1 MYTPQG
7 ARQQRLQYGIGPMLT
22 QSNVVYALCNTR
34 YASDPEYVKAVLRSY
49 VYFKVERHKTKGEIA
64 YKLEMLEREFPQY
77 ASSYRAIRQEYGLPA
92 SRVLPAPRVVS
103 DTSALRRTQT
113 STPPSRPAANTIT
126 RTHTTVGTSST
137 PTRRPTRQQTEDD
150 PPPPPYTSQDPEPE
164 ATRTLQE
171 RLAME
176 AEATGSVAPDSPR
189 TSSTHNRTPS
199 ISRYTPPPTAPP
211 HLAAASSPSPA
222 TQNQNAQRPE
232 QPARPPSDPE
242 MARIWEESQF
252 EEAKRASIAAQR
264 EQEELEEAMRVSLAE
279 AETRGQGAFGGE
291 GSGEAGPSSHPI
303 SQSAQ
308 VRPSGEAAGDLS
320 QNNGY
325 QSDMKDLI
333 SGMEDMIIPGQWQNT
348 PSASASTSTP
358 TATSA
363 NPPGGN
369 DILDRDDGS
378 SFGQVPLTPQ
388 KTGFAMKSKNP
399 FLSPTEREHLEA
411 EQENQ
416 ADHVDIA
423 SSSASGYDGHSAPPG
438 AQITSLAAQQ
448 SIPSDAGSS
457 HTHYAPPL
465 QTPFEQQQQQQQQH
479 NYEQFAP
486 PSGPPP
492 SHLRITPTQP
502 TSPSSRPLPA
512 TPKDQARW
520 SDPTSPRMQSP
531 QGIGAS
537 NSYYPNIPSSFA
549 QSGSALLQA
558 SVASINGP
566 PPSLPPRPNSFVPP
580 RGKEDAL
587 EMLREFDTVFLVD
600 DSTSMAGERWSQARQ
615 ALMEV
620 AEIAARYDENGVD
633 IYFLNS
639 KRVGK
644 ELKAAHEVE
653 DLFRGLEPKGATP
666 TGIRLEA
673 ILRDYMSRLE
683 RSTMASPGGSAP
695 GEEQGIKAMN
705 LIVVTDGAP
714 TDDPESVLIACAKRL
729 DKGEYPL
736 SQVGV
741 QFLQIGDDIEA
752 REALQE
758 LDDGLSSAHGVR
770 DIVDTVLYTGED
782 MSAGLIIKTLLGGIN
797 RRLDRR
803 SSA

>member
-1 MYTPQG
+1 MYTPQA

-22 QSNVVYALCNTR
+22 QSSVVHALWNTR
-34 YASDPEYVKAVLRSY
+34 YSADPEYVKAVLRSY
-49 VYFKVERHKTKGEIA
+49 VYFKAERHKTKAEIS
-64 YKLEMLEREFPQY
+64 YKLEMLEREFPQH

-113 STPPSRPAANTIT
+113 STTPSRPAANTIT
-126 RTHTTVGTSST
+126 RTHTTVGTTSTAGSST
-137 PTRRPTRQQTEDD
+137 TAIRQQSEDD

-176 AEATGSVAPDSPR
+176 AEAAGSINPDSPR
-189 TSSTHNRTPS
+189 TSTSHNRASSSATDQH
-199 ISRYTPPPTAPP
+199 TPPATAPP
-211 HLAAASSPSPA
+211 HLAASISSS
-222 TQNQNAQRPE
+222 TNQTSQSPE

-264 EQEELEEAMRVSLAE
+264 EQEELEEAMRISLAE
-279 AETRGQGAFGGE
+279 AESQGQGTFQGE
-291 GSGEAGPSSHPI
+291 SAEAGPSSHPAI
-303 SQSAQ
+303 QPSQDSQSH
-308 VRPSGEAAGDLS
+308 AGS
-320 QNNGY
+320 TTQGTQH
-325 QSDMKDLI
+325 QSDMRDLI
-333 SGMEDMIIPGQWQNT
+333 SGMEDMVVPGQWQDPALAN
-348 PSASASTSTP
+348 PASTLPSNSTSKQQ
-358 TATSA
+358 A
-363 NPPGGN
+363 GN
-369 DILDRDDGS
+369 NFLDRDDELPA
-378 SFGQVPLTPQ
+378 FGQVPLTPQ
-388 KTGFAMKSKNP
+388 KTGFVLKSKNP
-399 FLSPTEREHLEA
+399 FLSPTEREHLAA
-411 EQENQ
+411 EQEDDPNYFD
-416 ADHVDIA
+416 ATPGSIDGGR
-423 SSSASGYDGHSAPPG
+423 SAQDSMQTMGFTDRPRM
-438 AQITSLAAQQ
+438 
-448 SIPSDAGSS
+448 PSNAGSS
-457 HTHYAPPL
+457 HTYYAPPS
-465 QTPFEQQQQQQQQH
+465 QISSDQH
-479 NYEQFAP
+479 PAQPGPDTFAP
-486 PSGPPP
+486 PPGPPP
-492 SHLRITPTQP
+492 GHLRTTPTQT

-512 TPKDQARW
+512 TPKDQARRA
-520 SDPTSPRMQSP
+520 DPMSPPLESP
-531 QGIGAS
+531 QTRPIQ
-537 NSYYPNIPSSFA
+537 SYYPNVPYA
-549 QSGSALLQA
+549 QSQPGPALRQA
-558 SVASINGP
+558 SIASMNGP
-566 PPSLPPRPNSFVPP
+566 PPTLPPRPKSFVPP
-580 RGKEDAL
+580 AGKEDAL

-600 DSTSMAGERWSQARQ
+600 DSTSMAGDRWSQARQ

-683 RSTMASPGGSAP
+683 RSQLASPGGSSA
-695 GEEQGIKAMN
+695 EEGHGVKAMN

-770 DIVDTVLYTGED
+770 DIVDTVLYQGEE

>member
-1 MYTPQG
+1 MYTPQS

-22 QSNVVYALCNTR
+22 QSNVIYALCNTR
-34 YASDPEYVKAVLRSY
+34 YTSDPEYVKAVLRSY
-49 VYFKVERHKTKGEIA
+49 VYFKVERHKTKGEIS
-64 YKLEMLEREFPQY
+64 YKLELLERELPQF

-92 SRVLPAPRVVS
+92 SRVLPAARVVS

-113 STPPSRPAANTIT
+113 SATPSRPTAANPIT
-126 RTHTTVGTSST
+126 RTHTTVGTTST
-137 PTRRPTRQQTEDD
+137 TTSRPARQQTEDD

-171 RLAME
+171 RLALE
-176 AEATGSVAPDSPR
+176 AEATGSIAPDSPR
-189 TSSTHNRTPS
+189 ASSTHHRTS
-199 ISRYTPPPTAPP
+199 SVSRYSPPATAPP
-211 HLAAASSPSPA
+211 HLAASTSSTS
-222 TQNQNAQRPE
+222 NQQTQRPE

-242 MARIWEESQF
+242 MARIWEESQI

-264 EQEELEEAMRVSLAE
+264 EQEELEQALTISLAE
-279 AETRGQGAFGGE
+279 AESRGQGGFAAA
-291 GSGEAGPSSHPI
+291 SSEAGPSSHA
-303 SQSAQ
+303 STQSAQ
-308 VRPSGEAAGDLS
+308 GNEGSSTHAADY
-320 QNNGY
+320 N
-325 QSDMKDLI
+325 SDMRDLI
-333 SGMEDMIIPGQWQNT
+333 SGMEDMVVPGQWQDASRALN
-348 PSASASTSTP
+348 SASTSN
-358 TATSA
+358 AQLL
-363 NPPGGN
+363 GN

-378 SFGQVPLTPQ
+378 SLGQVPLTPQ

-399 FLSPTEREHLEA
+399 FLSPSEREHLEA
-411 EQENQ
+411 EQDNQ
-416 ADHVDIA
+416 SDDPPLQ
-423 SSSASGYDGHSAPPG
+423 SGHGGQSTLNGELSHIP
-438 AQITSLAAQQ
+438 QQ
-448 SIPSDAGSS
+448 NEQAGYLNAGSS
-457 HTHYAPPL
+457 RTYYAPPP
-465 QTPFEQQQQQQQQH
+465 QSPSEQHQQQQQPIRH
-479 NYEQFAP
+479 EQFAP
-486 PSGPPP
+486 PQGRPPA
-492 SHLRITPTQP
+492 HLRTTPTQP

-512 TPKDQARW
+512 TPKDQARRA
-520 SDPTSPRMQSP
+520 DPMSPQLQSP
-531 QGIGAS
+531 QAGSAQPYHS
-537 NSYYPNIPSSFA
+537 NMPSSYF
-549 QSGSALLQA
+549 QTGPTPRQA
-558 SVASINGP
+558 SVTSINGP

-580 RGKEDAL
+580 PGKEDAL

-620 AEIAARYDENGVD
+620 AEIAARYDDNGVD

-683 RSTMASPGGSAP
+683 RSSALSPGGSAA

-741 QFLQIGDDIEA
+741 QFLQIGDDVEA